1 MRLRCTIPCEVS
13 ETGGNK
19 ILKAFIAG
27 KIIMSIRYTLIHN
40 LNYWA
45 PFPIDQ
51 DGYLAPTFQDILN
64 RTRTRS
70 PLPWRITLK
79 EYYYR

>member
-1 MRLRCTIPCEVS
+1 MSPLTIVV
-13 ETGGNK
+13 
-19 ILKAFIAG
+19 A
-27 KIIMSIRYTLIHN
+27 RYTLIHN

-64 RTRTRS
+64 RTRTRA

-79 EYYYR
+79 EYYYRSNNVTRPIVLIFPSPQA